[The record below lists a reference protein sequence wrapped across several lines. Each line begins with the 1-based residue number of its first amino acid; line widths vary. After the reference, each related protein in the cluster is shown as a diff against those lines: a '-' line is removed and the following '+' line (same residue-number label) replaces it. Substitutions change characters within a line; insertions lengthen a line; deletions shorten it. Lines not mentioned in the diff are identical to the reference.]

1 MTTVNHPL
9 SADDRD
15 AMARIREAAAPAK
28 GILERVPFDAMMEHV
43 PPALGAIYEAA
54 EVGGVP
60 GWWCRPQDAP
70 EKAAILYFHGGAYT
84 VGSAKAHRNFVGH
97 IAVRTGAAAFVP
109 DYRLA
114 PEHPFP
120 AAVEDARAAYRGLAR
135 QGVADIT
142 LAGDSAGGG
151 LALALLSLTVAEAR
165 GGGGQHPKGAAVMSP
180 WTDLSLSGASLKT
193 RADAD
198 PFLTEEALASAARLY
213 LGQNDP
219 RDPLASPLFGDLA
232 GLPPIL
238 LHVGEDEVLLDDAR
252 RYADRVSANDGNI
265 QLHIWEGMPHVFLS
279 NIGTLGAANDAL
291 GDLGAF
297 LREQSYFLD
306 EGG

>member
-1 MTTVNHPL
+1 
-9 SADDRD
+9 
-15 AMARIREAAAPAK
+15 
-28 GILERVPFDAMMEHV
+28 
-43 PPALGAIYEAA
+43 
-54 EVGGVP
+54 VGGVP

-70 EKAAILYFHGGAYT
+70 EKAAILYLHGGAYIL
-84 VGSAKAHRNFVGH
+84 GSAKAHRNFVGH
-97 IAVRTGAAAFVP
+97 IALRAGTAAFVP

-120 AAVEDARAAYRGLAR
+120 AAVEDARAAYRGLVK
-135 QGVADIT
+135 QGVVDIA

-151 LALALLSLTVAEAR
+151 LALVLLSLMVAEAR
-165 GGGGQHPKGAAVMSP
+165 ADSRRHPRGAAVMSP

-219 RDPLASPLFGDLA
+219 RDLLASPLFGNMA

-252 RYADRVSANDGNI
+252 RYADQVSANDGDI
-265 QLHIWEGMPHVFLS
+265 QLHIWAGMPHVFPS
-279 NIGTLGAANDAL
+279 NIGTLASANGAL
-291 GDLGAF
+291 GVLGAF
-297 LREQSYFLD
+297 LREQSHSRD